1 MGNIKLI
8 IHMADIHIRPF
19 LRLGEYTE
27 KLNELQEKLEAI
39 TEKYDKNEV
48 RIIIAGDVTHNKL
61 NISNE
66 LIAFVSAWIRQLEQ
80 FGKVVII
87 SGNHDLMVGN
97 MSRIDTLTAIF
108 TASQFEN
115 SIHLDSYLGY
125 DSGIIPDDNVTWAL
139 YSIFADYRRPNIEQ
153 AKKDF
158 PNNTVIGLYHGTI
171 VGATLNNGTV
181 IDSGVSGD
189 TFEGCDFVAA
199 GDIHKRQEIK
209 RGDVKIVYPG
219 SLIQQTFGETV
230 TQHGFVVWDLE
241 KKEHKFVDLSN
252 EYALYDFEIKSI
264 EDIDN
269 NKEILINF

>member
-1 MGNIKLI
+1 MIRKI
-8 IHMADIHIRPF
+8 IHLADVHIRPF
-19 LRLGEYTE
+19 LRLEEYTL
-27 KLNELQEKLEAI
+27 KLNELNEKIKEEI
-39 TEKYDKNEV
+39 EGYNYDEIRIVVSGDIVHSKN
-48 RIIIAGDVTHNKL
+48 I
-61 NISNE
+61 ISNE

-115 SIHLDSYLGY
+115 AIHLDSYLGY
-125 DSGIIPDDNVTWAL
+125 DSGIIPDENVTWAL

-252 EYALYDFEIKSI
+252 EYALYDFEIKSV
-264 EDIDN
+264 EDVDN
-269 NKEILINF
+269 DKEILINY

>member
-1 MGNIKLI
+1 MIRKI
-8 IHMADIHIRPF
+8 IHLADIHIRPF
-19 LRLGEYTE
+19 LRMDEYTL
-27 KLNELQEKLEAI
+27 KLNELNEKIKEEI
-39 TEKYDKNEV
+39 KGYDYDEIRIVVSGDIVHSKNS
-48 RIIIAGDVTHNKL
+48 
-61 NISNE
+61 ISNE

-80 FGKVVII
+80 FGKVVVI

-125 DSGIIPDDNVTWAL
+125 DSGIIHDDNVTWAL
-139 YSIFADYRRPNIEQ
+139 YSIFADYRRPNIDQ

-158 PNNTVIGLYHGTI
+158 PDNTVIGLYHGTI

-181 IDSGVSGD
+181 IDSGVSCD

-219 SLIQQTFGETV
+219 SLIQQTFGETI

-241 KKEHKFVDLSN
+241 KREHKFVDLSN

-269 NKEILINF
+269 DKEILINY